1 MGWFGGRSDSVETVE
16 GAQEVVSRVS
26 SDLAKKKDTVKSLQ
40 KTVKALRAQRRESLV
55 HEIVALK
62 SYRDQL
68 RATLASI
75 DAEIAE
81 ARVRTSARRPIFV
94 FPALTCKV
102 PLSSFLLPQRRTEAP
117 PGHLPGPDA
126 SQIFSNFS
134 GGASIKKKR
143 REASPRGL

>member
-68 RATLASI
+68 RATRAGI
-75 DAEIAE
+75 DAEIAAKNTRLAAHDAE
-81 ARVRTSARRPIFV
+81 SRTGSEEYQRLKTPRSAKPSRSV
-94 FPALTCKV
+94 
-102 PLSSFLLPQRRTEAP
+102 SDGE
-117 PGHLPGPDA
+117 
-126 SQIFSNFS
+126 
-134 GGASIKKKR
+134 KK
-143 REASPRGL
+143 

>member
-40 KTVKALRAQRRESLV
+40 CIGVAKATTPSTRVRPRRQKTVKALRAQRRESLV

-68 RATLASI
+68 RATLAGI
-75 DAEIAE
+75 DAEIAAKNTRLAAHDAE
-81 ARVRTSARRPIFV
+81 SRTGSEEYQRLKTPRAAKKPARSVSDGE
-94 FPALTCKV
+94 K
-102 PLSSFLLPQRRTEAP
+102 
-117 PGHLPGPDA
+117 
-126 SQIFSNFS
+126 
-134 GGASIKKKR
+134 
-143 REASPRGL
+143 